1 MGDLGLDTAVDG
13 AAGHY
18 TATLSPDWEAW
29 GPVGGYLAALAVR
42 AAREHGELPR
52 VASATCQFLSV
63 AEFGPVE
70 LSAETLRSGRRAE
83 SIQVR
88 MTQRG
93 KPILAALVWLT
104 ADGLHAGV
112 QHDAARMPVI
122 PPPEGLRSWDDLT
135 VQLPSVWKS
144 VEGRPVV
151 WHEHWRQRPL
161 GAPVWQGWFRFRPA
175 CTDPAADAARQLI
188 LLDLLPYQALLA
200 AHRDELLAPNLDLS
214 VQFHRAGPVDEW
226 LFAEASC
233 DIVESGLVGF
243 RSRVWTRDGRLL
255 ASGSGQLLCSPM
267 PAGPTGGRST

>member
-13 AAGHY
+13 AAGQY
-18 TATLSPDWEAW
+18 AATLSPDWEAW

-42 AAREHGELPR
+42 AAREHGELPH

-63 AEFGPVE
+63 AEFGPVQ
-70 LSAETLRSGRRAE
+70 LTAETLRAGRRAE

-93 KPILAALVWLT
+93 KPILAALVWLS
-104 ADGLHAGV
+104 ADGLDAGV
-112 QHDAARMPVI
+112 HHDVARMPMA

-135 VQLPSVWKS
+135 VPMPSVWKS

-151 WHEHWRQRPL
+151 WHEHWNERPL
-161 GAPVWQGWFRFRPA
+161 GAPEWQGWFRFRPG

-188 LLDLLPYQALLA
+188 LLDLMPYQALLA
-200 AHRDELLAPNLDLS
+200 AHREQLLAPNLDLS
-214 VQFHRAGPVDEW
+214 VQFHRTGPVDDW

-233 DIVESGLVGF
+233 DIVESGLAGF
-243 RSRVWTRDGRLL
+243 RSRVWSRDGQLL
-255 ASGSGQLLCSPM
+255 ASGSGQLLCRLM
-267 PAGPTGGRST
+267 PAAPI